1 MKDMS
6 LLLENFLHTWLVR
19 ALNVNTKGVFD
30 HLMSNSQSLFTITG
44 NNEDA
49 VDVSVAWG
57 ELMIPIMLVIKA
69 VMLRLVIP
77 RQRISHVLPHSV
89 VEDIIFERLSS
100 KLA

>member
-1 MKDMS
+1 MS
-6 LLLENFLHTWLVR
+6 LLLENLLHTWLVR
-19 ALNVNTKGVFD
+19 ALNVNTKDVFD
-30 HLMSNSQSLFTITG
+30 HLMGNSQSLFTITG

-49 VDVSVAWG
+49 VDVSAAWG

-77 RQRISHVLPHSV
+77 RQRISQVLPHSV